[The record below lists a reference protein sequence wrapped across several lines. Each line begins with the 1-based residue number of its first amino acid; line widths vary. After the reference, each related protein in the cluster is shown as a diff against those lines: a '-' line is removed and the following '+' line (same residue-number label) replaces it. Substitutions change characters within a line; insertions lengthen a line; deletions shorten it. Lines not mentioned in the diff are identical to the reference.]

1 MKTRILALMI
11 AIMMVSAVIAGCSSA
26 APTSSGSSSAQES
39 AAASSEVDVVTTA
52 SIVNTAAAF
61 ENAISAQGTWIIAT
75 LNDLTI
81 DKDLVLDGDFKN
93 GKKDDAGADLYQRK
107 IALYTQ
113 DADRNITARFTLTAK
128 SLTINSVVASI
139 QHGTFIGDLYVNV
152 AGFQLVDA
160 KVDGNIYF
168 KTQEIKDSFVM
179 DETSE
184 VTGTQELAS
193 N

>member
-26 APTSSGSSSAQES
+26 APTTASSSSAEES
-39 AAASSEVDVVTTA
+39 TAASSDVDVVTTA

-81 DKDLVLDGDFKN
+81 EKDLILDGDFKN
-93 GKKDDAGADLYQRK
+93 GKKDEAGTELYQRK

-113 DADRNITARFTLTAK
+113 DADRNITARYKLTAK
-128 SLTINSVVASI
+128 SLTINSAVASI
-139 QHGTFIGDLYVNV
+139 QHGTFVGNLYVNV
-152 AGFQLVDA
+152 VGFSLVDA

-184 VTGTQELAS
+184 VTGTQEIAS